1 MSGNSSIG
9 TMDSFEFDV
18 TEAMLSDVP
27 TRLELAPGNFCYVV
41 ADAGKVNAVFKDK
54 CSHMGGVL
62 SPSSAGFACR
72 THGWLY
78 DSRGKNL
85 NPTNAGL
92 TPLDFEVVGSKIKIF
107 QKTQVEL
114 LPFMGGQLDGTE
126 SLELLAHASFVL
138 KAKGIEVLFDPWFT
152 GDAYWG
158 SWRLWPENPID
169 IAKLSSITH
178 VVVTHPHPDHFN
190 LDSLKFLDPSVHF
203 LFPDFISQI
212 IPDTLAK
219 LGFSNLS
226 PIAWETRFEILPDV
240 HLAFLRPNTMWEDSA
255 VLIRVNDWIWLNQV
269 DAGAPLE
276 DALVPHG
283 VDLLSSSFDTG
294 ASGYPLTYDLTP
306 EKTRSILK
314 NSKLQVLGSIAQ
326 RCDAIG
332 AKHFAPFAGWWR
344 HGLEEHQEFA
354 KQLEHTTLQDLD
366 ELFQGKETSLLYTI
380 PSSNLNIK
388 SMSLEVNPEVQ
399 KLMSS
404 GVRVSPS
411 GPYTSVYTDE
421 SLLSMVR
428 NNLEQLASNS
438 SATRCEPVVFKV
450 EIEGVVGT
458 LETRFG
464 EAESDP
470 VRLSVKIP
478 KRIAELLVSE
488 DKTVTWN
495 HIDIGYWGRWS
506 RDSDRYPSNFMRLLQ
521 LGYVPELVTKDF
533 ETTVVDLKNINI
545 ADALEFSPDMV
556 SRVLGR
562 AGLPCVTC
570 QHSLSETL
578 ETALDIHKVGQV
590 QRDVAI
596 AELTAILS
604 NR

>member
-1 MSGNSSIG
+1 
-9 TMDSFEFDV
+9 MDSFEFEI
-18 TEAMLSDVP
+18 TEAMLTGVP
-27 TRLELAPGNFCYVV
+27 TRLELTPGNFCYVV
-41 ADAGKVNAVFKDK
+41 AEAGKVKAVFKDK

-62 SPSSAGFACR
+62 SPSPAGFACR

-92 TPLDFEVVGSKIKIF
+92 TPLDFEVVGSKIRIS

-114 LPFMGGQLDGTE
+114 LPFTGGGLDGSE

-138 KAKGIEVLFDPWFT
+138 KAKGVEVLFDPWFT

-169 IAKLSSITH
+169 ISKLSSITH

-190 LDSLKFLDPSVHF
+190 LDSVKLLDSSVHF

-226 PIAWETRFEILPDV
+226 PIAWETKFEILPDV
-240 HLAFLRPNTMWEDSA
+240 HLAFLRPNTIWEDSA

-283 VDLLSSSFDTG
+283 IDLLSSSFDTG
-294 ASGYPLTYDLTP
+294 ASGYPLTYDLPP

-326 RCDAIG
+326 RCDAVD

-354 KQLEHTTLQDLD
+354 KELDHTTLEDLG
-366 ELFQGKETSLLYTI
+366 ELFEGSKTSLLFTI
-380 PSSNLNIK
+380 PSSTLNLK
-388 SMSLEVNPEVQ
+388 TMTLDLNPRVQ
-399 KLMSS
+399 ELMSS
-404 GVRVSPS
+404 GVSVSPS
-411 GPYTSVYTDE
+411 GPYTSVYPDE

-428 NNLEQLASNS
+428 ESLEQLASNS
-438 SATRCEPVVFKV
+438 AATRCEPVVFKV

-458 LETRFG
+458 IETRFG

-470 VRLSVKIP
+470 MRLSVKIP
-478 KRIAELLVSE
+478 RRIAELLVSG

-506 RDSDRYPSNFMRLLQ
+506 RDSDRYPSNFMRLMQ
-521 LGYVPELVTKDF
+521 LGYVPELATKDF
-533 ETTVVDLKNINI
+533 GTTVMDIKTVNI

-578 ETALDIHKVGQV
+578 ETALDIHKVGPV
-590 QRDVAI
+590 QREVAI

-604 NR
+604 SRF